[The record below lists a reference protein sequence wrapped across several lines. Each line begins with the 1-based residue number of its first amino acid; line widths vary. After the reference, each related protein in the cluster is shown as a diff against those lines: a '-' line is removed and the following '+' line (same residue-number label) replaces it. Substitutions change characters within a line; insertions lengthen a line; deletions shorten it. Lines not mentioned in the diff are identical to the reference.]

1 MAAGRS
7 HLATSP
13 TRSKKTCISGLKTA
27 KTLMGFGGFFMVFD
41 KSETQ
46 AWSPFHV
53 DREPPKNQFNTP
65 FFSK

>member
-1 MAAGRS
+1 
-7 HLATSP
+7 
-13 TRSKKTCISGLKTA
+13 
-27 KTLMGFGGFFMVFD
+27 MGFGGFFMVFD

-46 AWSPFHV
+46 ALSPFHV